1 MMARTIALILL
12 LAAAGCADDTPT
24 SPTRESVEGVWR
36 IISIQPASQ
45 PVELAPVGVQ
55 YQVSFD
61 NGVTMVRADCN
72 TCVGPFTRL
81 GSTIAIGPSLA
92 CTRAACPTAAFE
104 TAVVS
109 LLVGD
114 HQMAMTLHNLT
125 LTSNRG
131 TILLQR

>member
-1 MMARTIALILL
+1 MARTIALILL
-12 LAAAGCADDTPT
+12 LAAAGCADDSPT

-45 PVELAPVGVQ
+45 PVQLAPVGVL

-61 NGVTMVRADCN
+61 NGLTLVRADCN
-72 TCVGPFTRL
+72 TCAGPYTRSGNML
-81 GSTIAIGPSLA
+81 AISTSLA
-92 CTRAACPTAAFE
+92 CTRAACPTSAYE
-104 TAVVS
+104 NAVVS
-109 LLVGD
+109 LLGGD

-125 LTSNRG
+125 LTSDRG